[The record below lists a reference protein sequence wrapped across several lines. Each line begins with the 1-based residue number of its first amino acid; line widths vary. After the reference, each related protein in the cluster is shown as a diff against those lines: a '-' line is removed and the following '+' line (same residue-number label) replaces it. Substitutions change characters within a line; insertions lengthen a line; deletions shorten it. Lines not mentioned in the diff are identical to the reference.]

1 MIFRKLRE
9 KGVLGMNAR
18 IGNYILPHNPRKH
31 FPRVDDKTITARL
44 AEEHHLAM
52 PHNYAVISRFGRLK
66 KIQEILAPFSS
77 FVIKPAKG
85 AMGNGI
91 IVITGRADSEHY
103 IRSNGSLI
111 NVKKIRDHISEILS
125 GLYALDGYPDKA
137 IIQYLIQQ
145 HPCLEDLAYQGIP
158 DIRIIVF
165 QGFPIMAMTRL
176 PTKKSDGRA
185 NLHQGAVGA
194 GIDMQTGIT
203 TTAVVNNRLI
213 THHPETG
220 IEIRGRAIPH
230 WDEMLLLASRCHD
243 LSGLGYLGVDIVLD
257 KIAGPLILE
266 LNARPG
272 LSIQVANMKGLL
284 AQLKKFEGVL
294 QQALDP
300 LEKVKLAKELLG

>member
-1 MIFRKLRE
+1 MIFKKLHE
-9 KGVLGMNAR
+9 MGVLGMNAR

-44 AEEHHLAM
+44 AGEHQLAM
-52 PHNYAVISRFGRLK
+52 PHNYAVIERFGRLK
-66 KIQEILAPFSS
+66 SLQEILSPFSS

-91 IVITGRADSEHY
+91 IVITGRADQENY

-111 NVKKIRDHISEILS
+111 SLKKIRDHISEILS

-137 IIQYLIQQ
+137 IVQYLIQQ
-145 HPCLEDLAYQGIP
+145 HPCLEDLVYQGIP

-165 QGFPIMAMTRL
+165 QGFPVMAMTRL
-176 PTKKSDGRA
+176 PTKESDGRA

-194 GIDMQTGIT
+194 GINILTGT
-203 TTAVVNNRLI
+203 TTHAVHHNRLI

-220 IEIRGRAIPH
+220 IEIKGRQLPF
-230 WDEMLLLASRCHD
+230 WDDMLLLASRCHE

-266 LNARPG
+266 MNARPG
-272 LSIQVANMKGLL
+272 LSIQIANMQGLL
-284 AQLKKFEGVL
+284 DQLKKFEGVL
-294 QQALDP
+294 GKTLDAQ
-300 LEKVKLAKELLG
+300 EKVQLAKEILG